1 MNLHLNGKNVLVT
14 GGSKNIG
21 KAIVR
26 AYLEEGANVVFTWHA
41 DEAAA
46 EAAYQELKPLAQ
58 GYFAAHRADAMQE
71 DEVRETI
78 DFCYEAMGGVDILVN
93 NACSAGKRKMA
104 LQDMTPEYWN
114 AEMFEA
120 ILPMYLHTRMLCQDC
135 MAAKKP
141 CHIINISAAE
151 GVKICSVP
159 GTAPYAAAKAGILMY
174 TRTLAHQMAPYGIT
188 INGIIPGRVLDPALT
203 GSEAYAYITGETRV
217 GSLKDLTDPAEIG
230 AMAAYL
236 GSDYAKHIIG
246 ANLDV
251 TGGCLL

>member
-1 MNLHLNGKNVLVT
+1 MELHLNGKNVLVT

-21 KAIVR
+21 KAIVK
-26 AYLEEGANVVFTWHA
+26 AYLAEGANVVFTWHS
-41 DEAAA
+41 DEASAMA
-46 EAAYQELKPLAQ
+46 TYEELKPLAK
-58 GYFAAHRADAMQE
+58 GFFAAYRADAMQE
-71 DEVRETI
+71 QEVRATL
-78 DFCYEAMGGVDILVN
+78 DFCYEKLGGVDILVN
-93 NACSAGKRKMA
+93 NACSSGKQKKA
-104 LQDMTPEYWN
+104 IQDMTPDYWN
-114 AEMFEA
+114 SEMFEA

-159 GTAPYAAAKAGILMY
+159 GTAPYAAAKAGVIMY

-188 INGIIPGRVLDPALT
+188 INGIIPGRVLDTSLLD
-203 GSEAYAYITGETRV
+203 SEAYAYIVNEKRV
-217 GSLKDLTDPAEIG
+217 GSLKDLTDPAEIA
-230 AMAAYL
+230 AMAVYL
-236 GSDYAKHIIG
+236 GSPFAKHIIG